1 MERTGGKMIKDER
14 TIWLET
20 TLVGQNFTRRG
31 KAFFRVH
38 GDGVLQTIKFEY
50 EPHNF
55 GVVPSMHTLN
65 IGLQSMY
72 GELQKQWFTS
82 SGCIPRYDISNVLG
96 VRWSTVTAEEQVEQL
111 REHGIPWLNSITTQQ
126 QHLEGIRYL
135 ETSWGGR
142 MHLNNDELIAPYMML
157 GDYKSAAQV
166 ISAILEQHASGYT
179 WDKRWQTY
187 EEHIAYC
194 RRWEQVDR
202 PLKEKLNWLQANDHE
217 TIQKYLAENY
227 KRNCELAKFCMK
239 AKKA

>member
-1 MERTGGKMIKDER
+1 MIKDER

-20 TLVGQNFTRRG
+20 ALEGQNFTRRG

-38 GDGVLQTIKFEY
+38 GDGILQTIKFEY

-72 GELQKQWFTS
+72 GELLKQWFS
-82 SGCIPRYDISNVLG
+82 STGCIPRYDISNVLG

-111 REHGIPWLNSITTQQ
+111 REHGIPWLNNVVTQRQ
-126 QHLEGIRYL
+126 LLEGIRYL

-166 ISAILEQHASGYT
+166 ISAILEQHANALASN
-179 WDKRWQTY
+179 KRWQTSEQY
-187 EEHIAYC
+187 LIGCQSLEE
-194 RRWEQVDR
+194 EDK
-202 PLKEKLNWLQANDHE
+202 PLKQRLNWLQTNDNE
-217 TIQKYLAENY
+217 TIHKYLMENY
-227 KRNCELAKFCMK
+227 KRNCEFAKFCMK

>member
-1 MERTGGKMIKDER
+1 MIKDER
-14 TIWLET
+14 TNWLET
-20 TLVGQNFTRRG
+20 ALEGQNFTRRG

-38 GDGVLQTIKFEY
+38 GDGILQTVKVEY

-72 GELQKQWFTS
+72 GELLKQWFTS
-82 SGCIPRYDISNVLG
+82 SGCIPRYDVSNVLG

-111 REHGIPWLNSITTQQ
+111 REYGIPWLNSITTQQ
-126 QHLEGIRYL
+126 KHLEGIRYL

-142 MHLNNDELIAPYMML
+142 MYLNNDELITPYMML
-157 GDYKSAAQV
+157 GDYESAAQV

-187 EEHIAYC
+187 EQHLKSCQRLE
-194 RRWEQVDR
+194 EEDR
-202 PLKEKLNWLQANDHE
+202 PLKEKLNWLQTNDHE
-217 TIQKYLAENY
+217 TIQKYLMENY